1 MWTCGHADHNATQAD
16 VVLVAVHTSSD
27 ANEKS
32 LLHGRDSAVH
42 VRSDGRG
49 STFSLGTGKAR
60 ESDVVATELAE
71 DAHVRVALPVGRR
84 ECS

>member
-1 MWTCGHADHNATQAD
+1 MWTFGHADHNATQAD
-16 VVLVAVHTSSD
+16 VVRNALHTASD

-32 LLHGRDSAVH
+32 PLHGRDSAAH

-49 STFSLGTGKAR
+49 STFTLATEKAR

-71 DAHVRVALPVGRR
+71 DAHVRVALPGGRG
-84 ECS
+84 CS